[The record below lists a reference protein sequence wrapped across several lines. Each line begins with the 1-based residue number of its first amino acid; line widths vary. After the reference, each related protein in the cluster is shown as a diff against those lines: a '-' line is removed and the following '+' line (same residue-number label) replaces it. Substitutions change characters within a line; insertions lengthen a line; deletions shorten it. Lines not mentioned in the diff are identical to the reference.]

1 MRVAEYMRSVA
12 VSLPPAAS
20 LADAGEA
27 MTAYGLPWVPVV
39 QNGRLLGL
47 VGADDLAAARPS
59 PATTLTVGEITYH
72 LTTIPVSA
80 VMRLDPPVVAP
91 DTPLAEAAGLL
102 RDESVG
108 VLPVVEDGRL
118 VGLLGA
124 GDLIALLAAGGP
136 QGW

>member
-1 MRVAEYMRSVA
+1 MRVAEYMRPVA

-20 LADAGEA
+20 LADADEA
-27 MTAYGLPWVPVV
+27 MKAYGLPCVPVV

-72 LTTIPVSA
+72 VSTIPVSA

-102 RDESVG
+102 RDEGVG
-108 VLPVVEDGRL
+108 VLPVVREGRL

-124 GDLIALLAAGGP
+124 GDLVALLASGP
-136 QGW
+136 PGW